1 MQVQSFQQSVLKT
14 CIDVIVMRSARFMQR
29 VQAFEAV
36 QVCHPVSFTHV
47 NLPIGPRL
55 MPLITSTGLPF
66 TMLPIQAR

>member
-1 MQVQSFQQSVLKT
+1 MLVQSFQQSVLKA
-14 CIDVIVMRSARFMQR
+14 CIDVMVMKSTKFMQR

-36 QVCHPVSFTHV
+36 HVCHPVSFTHV

-66 TMLPIQAR
+66 TTLPIQAR